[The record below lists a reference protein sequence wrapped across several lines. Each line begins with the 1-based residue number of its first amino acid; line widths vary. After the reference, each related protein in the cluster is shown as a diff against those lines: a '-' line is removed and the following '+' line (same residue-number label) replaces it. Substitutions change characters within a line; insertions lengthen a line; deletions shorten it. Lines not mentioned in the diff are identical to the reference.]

1 MSLTKLNVA
10 RALTGATPVANGGT
24 ALTSGFVN
32 GGALSVVDQWR
43 LTSSFTADAEPI
55 TSNLERVD
63 TGGQGTLGS
72 AMTESSG
79 IFTFPSTGIWLVMYD
94 AKFSHAGSV
103 NSVSNVIYVTTNNS
117 SYTMVAYNGDAITQS
132 GSSTYRGCSTTSS
145 LIDVTDVAN
154 VKVQFRIHTDS
165 TASCEGT
172 TSDNRTTMTFV
183 RVGDT

>member
-79 IFTFPSTGIWLVMYD
+79 IFTFPSTGKYRIDLIVR
-94 AKFSHAGSV
+94 
-103 NSVSNVIYVTTNNS
+103 
-117 SYTMVAYNGDAITQS
+117 QQLS
-132 GSSTYRGCSTTSS
+132 GSGQYINCGTAIGTSLGDS
-145 LIDVTDVAN
+145 YAGDISVAFWVN
-154 VKVQFRIHTDS
+154 PDTI
-165 TASCEGT
+165 
-172 TSDNRTTMTFV
+172 TSND
-183 RVGDT
+183 GW